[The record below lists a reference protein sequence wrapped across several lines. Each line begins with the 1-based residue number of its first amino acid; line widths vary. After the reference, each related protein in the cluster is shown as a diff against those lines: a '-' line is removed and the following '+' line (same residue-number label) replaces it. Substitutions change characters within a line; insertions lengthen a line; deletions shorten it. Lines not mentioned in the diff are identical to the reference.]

1 MSKKLKVTYIRSA
14 IGFNKSQR
22 AVLEGLGLKKLNS
35 SNVLP
40 DNASVRGAITKVR
53 HLVRVEEVE
62 E

>member
-35 SNVLP
+35 FNVLP

>member
-14 IGFNKSQR
+14 IGFNKNQR
-22 AVLEGLGLKKLNS
+22 VVLEGLGLKKLNS

>member
-1 MSKKLKVTYIRSA
+1 MSKNLKVTYIRSA

>member
-14 IGFNKSQR
+14 IGFDKKQR
-22 AVLEGLGLKKLNS
+22 TVLKGLGLNKLNS

-40 DNASVRGAITKVR
+40 DNACVRGAITKVR
-53 HLVRVEEVE
+53 HLLRVEEVE

>member
-22 AVLEGLGLKKLNS
+22 VVLEGLGLKKLNS

>member
-22 AVLEGLGLKKLNS
+22 VVLEGLGLKKLNS

-40 DNASVRGAITKVR
+40 DNDCVRGAITKVR